1 MVMGACECGVVVDRK
16 GADEVRWGGADGRE
30 REGTEEGR

>member
-16 GADEVRWGGADGRE
+16 GADEVRRGGRTGG